1 MKFEKK
7 VLTAVLALT
16 LTLCAV
22 GCGKKETT
30 DNTDAGVTSEDAAS
44 PEDADGGDYIP
55 LPAGNSSE
63 DTAVEADVFV
73 EKIDN
78 LSEDFITGADLSSIA
93 AEFDSGVKYYDF
105 DGNELD
111 EQGFFD
117 FLYNDCGV
125 NYVRI
130 RVWVNP
136 YDENGNSYGGG
147 NNDIET
153 AKKIGTWATKAGM
166 RVLIDF
172 HYSDF
177 WADPSKQR
185 APKEWEDLSVD
196 EKAVALRMYTED
208 SLNALIDAG
217 VDVGMVQIGNETTTG
232 FCGEKE
238 WEDMCTLFKA
248 GSEAVRGIDKD
259 ILIAIHFTNP
269 EKGSYP
275 AYASYLEQYGVD
287 YDVFASSYYPYW
299 HGEVGNMKAILNT
312 IVNKYDKKVMI
323 VETSYIH
330 TYEDGDGSGNTESE
344 GKAGDA
350 FYYDVSEQG
359 QCDAIRE
366 AANAVAF
373 CGDAGLG
380 IFYWEPAWI
389 PVGVYADAENPDEVY
404 ENNKKIWE
412 EKGSGWAAS
421 YASDYDEDAAE
432 YYGGSAVDNEALFDF
447 YGHPLAS
454 AKIYKYIRTGAVA
467 DLAVADVTAD
477 NIEINVDEYI
487 ALPEVA
493 HIRYNDGTV
502 NDMPVSWIEESLA
515 GADASTPGEYVVDGT
530 VDVDGKSYDVSVTV
544 KVLAENLLANPGFED
559 ENMSMWNIDSD
570 IISRKDDS
578 SNVHDGAYCLHFWSE
593 KDIEYTVYQ
602 TVTLDAGEYVL
613 GTYIEGG
620 DCGDDASFVLYA
632 EYGNESLEQ
641 KTGVTKWQEWDNPEI
656 DNIVITEDGTELT
669 IGVKVK
675 AQAKGWG
682 AWDDFYLYAK

>member
-1 MKFEKK
+1 MRLKK
-7 VLTAVLALT
+7 ILTAILVFALT
-16 LTLCAV
+16 LSAV
-22 GCGKKETT
+22 GCSKKEAS
-30 DNTDAGVTSEDAAS
+30 DNSETEIATESVAS
-44 PEDADGGDYIP
+44 PDDADNNEVIP
-55 LPAGNSSE
+55 LPTGTSSE
-63 DTAVEADVFV
+63 DTSVEADVFV

-78 LSEDFITGADLSSIA
+78 LSDDFITGADLSSIA

-105 DGNELD
+105 NGNELD

-117 FLYNDCGV
+117 FLYDECGV
-125 NYVRI
+125 NYARI
-130 RVWVNP
+130 RVWVDP

-153 AKKIGTWATKAGM
+153 AKRIGTWATNAGM

-177 WADPSKQR
+177 WADPSKQK
-185 APKEWEDLSVD
+185 APKAWSDFSVD
-196 EKAVALRMYTED
+196 EKAVALKMYTED
-208 SLNALIDAG
+208 SLNELRDAG

-232 FCGEKE
+232 FCGETE

-248 GSEAVRGIDKD
+248 GSEAVREFDKD

-275 AYASYLEQYGVD
+275 AYAPYLEQYGVD

-299 HGEVGNMKAILNT
+299 HGEVGSMKAILNT
-312 IVNKYDKKVMI
+312 IVNKYGKKVMI
-323 VETSYIH
+323 VETSYIY

-350 FYYDVSEQG
+350 FYYDVSVQG

-373 CGDAGLG
+373 CGEAGIG

-389 PVGVYADAENPDEVY
+389 PVSVYADADYPDEVY
-404 ENNKKIWE
+404 EYNRKLWE
-412 EKGSGWAAS
+412 EKGSGWASS

-467 DLAVADVTAD
+467 PLSVSAVTTDGIVVGV
-477 NIEINVDEYI
+477 NEYYG
-487 ALPEVA
+487 LPETA
-493 HIRYNDGTV
+493 HVRYNDGTI
-502 NDMPVSWIEESLA
+502 SEEPIIWDEDSVA
-515 GADASTPGEYVVDGT
+515 NVDISTPGEVAIEGTVEVDGEEYP
-530 VDVDGKSYDVSVTV
+530 VIFTV
-544 KVLAENLLANPGFED
+544 KFLAENLLLNPGFED
-559 ENMSMWNIDSD
+559 EDMSMWVIDSD

-632 EYGNESLEQ
+632 EYGDESLEQ

-675 AQAKGWG
+675 AAAKGWG